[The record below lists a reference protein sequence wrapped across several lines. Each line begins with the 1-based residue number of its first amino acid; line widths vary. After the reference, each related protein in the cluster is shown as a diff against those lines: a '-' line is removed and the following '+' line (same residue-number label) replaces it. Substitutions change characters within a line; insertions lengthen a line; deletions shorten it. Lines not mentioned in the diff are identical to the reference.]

1 MLGNDHLQSPGP
13 WGRCVAQLQG
23 AAVTS
28 HSLGTGPWSAQADG
42 SPGAVLL
49 AALHKVA
56 PKLHLNG
63 LGSLLQLWI
72 LGLCFFSTLL
82 SLPSTRV

>member
-1 MLGNDHLQSPGP
+1 MTICSHQRP
-13 WGRCVAQLQG
+13 WGCCVAQLQG
-23 AAVTS
+23 AAVTFY
-28 HSLGTGPWSAQADG
+28 SLGTGPMERAQADG
-42 SPGAVLL
+42 SPGAVLP
-49 AALHKVA
+49 AMLHKVA

-82 SLPSTRV
+82 SFPSTRV